1 MKGIWGKLL
10 EIDLTSGKTTNT
22 PIADEKVEKYLGGR
36 GLGARLLYD
45 LLPPRTDPL
54 SPENVLIFLTGPLT
68 GSTVTGSSKFVV
80 VTKSPLTNGWCDSY
94 SSGKI
99 AVELKK
105 AGYDGMVIRGR
116 SNHPCYLKVEDGSIE
131 IREAGGIWGKDG
143 FETERI
149 LKESEKNPPAG
160 VSSIGPA
167 GENLCKFACINSD
180 LYRQAG
186 RGGVGAVMGSKRLK
200 AILVKGT
207 KGISL
212 HDRKRLNELNRG
224 NYQSAQK
231 SQVAQARMKFGT
243 PLTLNITHTGG
254 ILPTKNFQ
262 FGTWEKAL
270 EKIDSVGV
278 YQSVKSHKACIS
290 CFTPCGLITEA
301 SEGRYKGVRVE
312 GPEYETLGMFG
323 SNLLIDSL
331 PLIIQAN
338 VLCDKLGLDTI
349 STGNVIGFMMECYER
364 GLISARQAE
373 GFELRFGDGEAALAA
388 IELIAARKGIGDIL
402 AEGVRAAAGYVGGE
416 SHRFAMHVK
425 GMEFPAYEPRGAFG
439 SGLSYAVSP
448 RGACHRRAWPP
459 AMEILGSYPPYTADG
474 KAELIRQ
481 LYDENC
487 VLHSLLVCDMPAKF
501 IPLSLDD
508 YADYFEAV
516 TGEPISKKDFLAMAG
531 RIETLIRMF
540 NIREGFTRKDDS
552 LPYRTLS
559 EPLPDGPAK
568 GQFIGEENLNR
579 MIDDY
584 YACRGWDPAGVPTAE
599 TLQKYDLFPEIQAS
613 LPIQNG
619 ECGVKDELSK

>member
-1 MKGIWGKLL
+1 MKGICGKLL
-10 EIDLTSGKTTNT
+10 EVDLTSGKTKDT
-22 PIADEKVEKYLGGR
+22 PIAGGMMEKYLGGR
-36 GLGARLLYD
+36 GLGARLLLD
-45 LLPPRTDPL
+45 LLPANTDPL

-80 VTKSPLTNGWCDSY
+80 VTKSPLTRGWCDSY
-94 SSGKI
+94 SSGRI

-116 SNHPCYLKVEDGSIE
+116 SNHPCYLKIDDGGIE
-131 IREAGGIWGKDG
+131 IREADSIWGKDS
-143 FETERI
+143 FETERM
-149 LKESEKNPPAG
+149 LKEIEKNPSAG

-200 AILVKGT
+200 AIVVKGN
-207 KGISL
+207 KGMAL
-212 HDRKRLNELNRG
+212 HDRKKLSELNRE
-224 NYQSAQK
+224 NYQRSRK
-231 SQVAQARMKFGT
+231 SRVAQARMKYGT
-243 PLTLNITHTGG
+243 PLTLNITHAGG

-278 YQSVKSHKACIS
+278 HKSVKSHKACIS
-290 CFTPCGLITEA
+290 CFVPCSLITEVG
-301 SEGRYKGVRVE
+301 EGKYKGVTVE

-331 PLIIQAN
+331 PPIIQAN

-349 STGNVIGFMMECYER
+349 STGNVIGFIMECFER
-364 GLISARQAE
+364 GILSADQTE
-373 GFELRFGDGEAALAA
+373 GFELRFGDAEASLAA
-388 IELIAARKGIGDIL
+388 IELIARRKGFGDLL
-402 AEGVRAAAGYVGGE
+402 AEGVRAAAGHIGE
-416 SHRFAMHVK
+416 GSDRFAMHVK
-425 GMEFPAYEPRGAFG
+425 GLEFPAYDPRGAFG

-459 AMEILGSYPPYTADG
+459 AQEILGGYPPYTAEG
-474 KAELIRQ
+474 KAEMIRA

-508 YADYFEAV
+508 YANYFQAV
-516 TGEPISKKDFLAMAG
+516 TGESISKNDFLTIAG
-531 RIETLIRMF
+531 RIETLIRIF
-540 NIREGFTRKDDS
+540 NLREGFTRNDDT
-552 LPYRTLS
+552 LPDRTLF

-568 GQFIGEENLNR
+568 GQFIGKGNFDR

-584 YACRGWDPAGVPTAE
+584 YTCRGWDSAGVPTAA
-599 TLQKYDLFPEIQAS
+599 TLQKY
-613 LPIQNG
+613 G
-619 ECGVKDELSK
+619 LSNERLKR

>member
-1 MKGIWGKLL
+1 MKGICGKLL
-10 EIDLTSGKTTNT
+10 ELDLTSAKTRD
-22 PIADEKVEKYLGGR
+22 IQVSDEMVGKYLGGR
-36 GLGARLLYD
+36 GLGARLLLD
-45 LLPPRTDPL
+45 LLPAKTDPL

-80 VTKSPLTNGWCDSY
+80 VTKSPLTRGWCDSY
-94 SSGKI
+94 SSGRI

-105 AGYDGMVIRGR
+105 AGYDGMVIRGKA
-116 SNHPCYLKVEDGSIE
+116 NHPCYLKIDEGGIE
-131 IREAGGIWGKDG
+131 VREAGSIWGKDS

-149 LKESEKNPPAG
+149 LKEMEKNPSAG

-200 AILVKGT
+200 AIVVKGN
-207 KGISL
+207 KGMDL
-212 HDRKRLNELNRG
+212 HDRKKLSELNRE
-224 NYQSAQK
+224 NYQRSRK
-231 SQVAQARMKFGT
+231 SQVAQARMKYGT
-243 PLTLNITHTGG
+243 TLTLNITHAGG

-278 YQSVKSHKACIS
+278 HKSVKSHKACIS
-290 CFTPCGLITEA
+290 CFVPCGLTTEVG
-301 SEGRYKGVRVE
+301 EGKYKGISIE

-331 PLIIQAN
+331 PTIIQAN

-349 STGNVIGFMMECYER
+349 STGNVIGFIMECFER
-364 GLISARQAE
+364 GMISGKQTE
-373 GFELRFGDGEAALAA
+373 GFDLRFGDGEASLAA
-388 IELIAARKGIGDIL
+388 IELIAHRKGIGDLL
-402 AEGVRAAAGYVGGE
+402 AEGVKAAADHIGE
-416 SHRFAMHVK
+416 GSDRFAMHVK
-425 GMEFPAYEPRGAFG
+425 GLEFPAYDPRGAFG

-459 AMEILGSYPPYTADG
+459 AKEILGGYPPYTVEG
-474 KAELIRQ
+474 KAEMIKE

-508 YADYFEAV
+508 YANYFHAV
-516 TGEPISKKDFLAMAG
+516 TGESISKKDFLIIAA
-531 RIETLIRMF
+531 RIETLIRIF
-540 NIREGFTRKDDS
+540 NLREGFTRRDDT
-552 LPYRTLS
+552 LPYRTLFES
-559 EPLPDGPAK
+559 LPDGPAK
-568 GQFIGEENLNR
+568 GQVIGEENFKR

-584 YACRGWDPAGVPTAE
+584 YRCRGWDSAGIPTE
-599 TLQKYDLFPEIQAS
+599 VTLQKYDLSSI
-613 LPIQNG
+613 L
-619 ECGVKDELSK
+619 